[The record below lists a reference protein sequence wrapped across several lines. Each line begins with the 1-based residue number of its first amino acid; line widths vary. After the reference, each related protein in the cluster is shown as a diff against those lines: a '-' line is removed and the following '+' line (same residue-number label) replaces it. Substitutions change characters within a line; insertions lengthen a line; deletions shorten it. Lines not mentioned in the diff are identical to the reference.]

1 MNLISKD
8 NELYK
13 GLKKN
18 GFVDFPSKTP
28 LTRVLYYS
36 NEGKEYAITLEYR
49 PKFKEQ
55 EGLKNKPLVEVVKLI
70 EEFKQNEY

>member
-1 MNLISKD
+1 MNLISKE

-18 GFVDFPSKTP
+18 GFVDFPSKSP
-28 LTRVLYYS
+28 RTRVLYYTD
-36 NEGKEYAITLEYR
+36 EGREYAITLEYR

-55 EGLKNKPLVEVVKLI
+55 EGLRNKPLVEVVREI
-70 EEFKQNEY
+70 EEFV